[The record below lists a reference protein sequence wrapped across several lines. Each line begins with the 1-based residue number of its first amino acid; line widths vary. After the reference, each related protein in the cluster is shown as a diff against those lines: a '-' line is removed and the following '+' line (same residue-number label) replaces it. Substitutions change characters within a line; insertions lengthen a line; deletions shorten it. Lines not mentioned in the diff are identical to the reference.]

1 MVRCRLLP
9 LRPLMLTFCAG
20 LLGLLGACTTSSRNL
35 PEARRISLEDG
46 YRDRH
51 IGRSPGAEPALR
63 KTYVILAFSGGG
75 TRAAALAQGVLRELE
90 ATPARDS
97 PSLNLLHAV
106 DMISSTSG
114 GSVAAANFVLR
125 GPEGFGAL
133 HQPHGFLHHDGM
145 ADLAGQILNPLNVA
159 NFALSRAS
167 RIEALPEMLR
177 RQVFGDATF
186 RTLRERAPM
195 RAPLLLLN
203 SADMRTGL
211 RFTFTQEQLDRLCLD
226 LREIPLAD
234 AVAASAAFPVALTPL
249 PLPVHSPCRA
259 QTEERRLEPAGIVAG
274 FDRRARL
281 REALA
286 ASRQG
291 CDAPPPA
298 ERHVLFG
305 ATAHDQPDLSNALRQ
320 WHYLNRD
327 ACGRELP
334 ERMRLR
340 FVHLQDGGTADN
352 LALGAP
358 LEAATGGEAGSML
371 GQAIRDGRVREIIFV
386 GVNARSQGRGPGRD
400 GGTPGVPAMLLASIN
415 TPIDSRSGGLAAQL
429 HALEPVLHRAYDDRP
444 ACSPSNRLACADTS
458 RLPRV
463 RTLRVDFE
471 LIADAECRAAFQDIA
486 TSWTLPP
493 HEVVALQE
501 MASAMLR
508 SNPEYLALTSGPRD
522 PRVGLARA
530 RAACDRMREHSGAP
544 PTFGG

>member
-1 MVRCRLLP
+1 
-9 LRPLMLTFCAG
+9 
-20 LLGLLGACTTSSRNL
+20 
-35 PEARRISLEDG
+35 
-46 YRDRH
+46 
-51 IGRSPGAEPALR
+51 
-63 KTYVILAFSGGG
+63 
-75 TRAAALAQGVLRELE
+75 
-90 ATPARDS
+90 
-97 PSLNLLHAV
+97 
-106 DMISSTSG
+106 
-114 GSVAAANFVLR
+114 
-125 GPEGFGAL
+125 
-133 HQPHGFLHHDGM
+133 M
-145 ADLAGQILNPLNVA
+145 ADLAGQILNPLNAA

-177 RQVFGDATF
+177 RQAFGDATF

-226 LREIPLAD
+226 LRDIPLAD

-274 FDRRARL
+274 FERRARL

-291 CDAPPPA
+291 CGAPPSA

-334 ERMRLR
+334 ERRRLR

-386 GVNARSQGRGPGRD
+386 GVNARSQGHGPGRD

-429 HALEPVLHRAYDDRP
+429 HALEPVLNARYPH
-444 ACSPSNRLACADTS
+444 SQL
-458 RLPRV
+458 RV
-463 RTLRVDFE
+463 HTLRVDFE
-471 LIADAECRAAFQDIA
+471 LIADAECRAAFQSIA

-508 SNPEYLALTSGPRD
+508 SNPKYLAFTSGPRD